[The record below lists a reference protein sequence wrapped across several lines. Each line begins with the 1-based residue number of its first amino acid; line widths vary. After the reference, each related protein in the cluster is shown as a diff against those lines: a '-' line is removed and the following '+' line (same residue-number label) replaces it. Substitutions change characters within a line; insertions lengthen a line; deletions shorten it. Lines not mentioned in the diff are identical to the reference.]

1 MIYQLIFTLK
11 SDQDL
16 TKIKVW
22 YDGISINLT
31 QELFLE
37 ISKELK
43 IIKKEPLLYQTRYK
57 SIRIAFINR
66 FEYGIHFIVKNNTII
81 ILRILHNK
89 QYFNEIAT

>member
-1 MIYQLIFTLK
+1 MIYQLVFTPK

-16 TKIKVW
+16 TKIKIW

-31 QELFLE
+31 KELFFE

-57 SIRIAFINR
+57 SIRIAFIDR
-66 FEYGIHFIVKNNTII
+66 FEYGIHFVVDNNVII

-89 QYFNEIAT
+89 QYFNEKS

>member
-1 MIYQLIFTLK
+1 MIYQLVFTLK

-43 IIKKEPLLYQTRYK
+43 IIKKEPLLYQTKYK

-89 QYFNEIAT
+89 QYFNEKS

>member
-1 MIYQLIFTLK
+1 MIYQLVFTPK

-16 TKIKVW
+16 TKIKIW

-31 QELFLE
+31 KELFFE

-66 FEYGIHFIVKNNTII
+66 FEYGIHFIVKNNIII

-89 QYFNEIAT
+89 QYFNEKS

>member
-22 YDGISINLT
+22 YDGISTNLT

-57 SIRIAFINR
+57 SIRIAFIKR